1 MEQLEIMYQLDDGGF
16 EPEKAHDTDAGFD
29 IRTPEFLIVKA
40 HNSVF
45 VDSKVRVFI
54 PKGYVGMLKSK
65 SGLNV
70 KKGIVSE
77 GVIDADYT
85 GTIGIKLYNHSDKD
99 VCFDV
104 GDKITQLVFLPI
116 PDVVLIPGIVV
127 GKEIARGDNGFG
139 STGR

>member
-1 MEQLEIMYQLDDGGF
+1 MEQLEIIYQLDDGGF

-40 HNSVF
+40 HSSVF
-45 VDSKVRVFI
+45 VNSKVRVFI

-85 GTIGIKLYNHSDKD
+85 GTIGIKLYNHSDED

-116 PDVVLIPGIVV
+116 PDVVLMPGIVV